1 MGAANGQTIGQTAN
15 GQKIVLQNSPNNG
28 AIQVKSNQS
37 AQSVN
42 GQITQIG
49 NYKTTMPL
57 MLQPLQTKPTTTQT
71 QMTQNSQNLAF
82 ITEGNKLVMLP
93 NKQTPTLMS

>member
-1 MGAANGQTIGQTAN
+1 M
-15 GQKIVLQNSPNNG
+15 
-28 AIQVKSNQS
+28 KSNQP
-37 AQSVN
+37 AQNVN

-71 QMTQNSQNLAF
+71 QITQNSQNLAF

-93 NKQTPTLMS
+93 NKQTPTLMSANEYLSTLKKRNKR